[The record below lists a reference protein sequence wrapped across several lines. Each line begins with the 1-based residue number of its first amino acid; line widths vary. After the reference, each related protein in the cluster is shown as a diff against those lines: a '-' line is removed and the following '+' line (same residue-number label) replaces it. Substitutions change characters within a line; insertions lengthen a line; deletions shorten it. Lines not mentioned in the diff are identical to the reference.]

1 MDTKETIKFIQQVKF
16 SFGFSFWILFVICN
30 FIIWGIGV
38 LWLEYSKFSLLEN
51 ILFIVYYLFSLF
63 FFFISTKGVLKSKN
77 KYETKNKKISI
88 LSTIFIIYWC
98 IQAVSMFLIF
108 LTYFQTKLN
117 VFCNYFCS
125 SSSYKFSNFEQTTGR
140 QLFT

>member
-1 MDTKETIKFIQQVKF
+1 MKKIINSIYNGEFPF
-16 SFGFSFWILFVICN
+16 SFSLWILFVVCN
-30 FIIWGIGV
+30 LIIWGIGY

-108 LTYFQTKLN
+108 LTYF
-117 VFCNYFCS
+117 
-125 SSSYKFSNFEQTTGR
+125 
-140 QLFT
+140 